1 MTKRVSQLFLL
12 VFILMITSCD
22 GIREYDLKKDEKYR
36 TLISSFHSLNADSLL
51 TGFGVGIIRNGKI
64 AFLEGFGFANVEK
77 ENAYTPSSIQSI
89 GSVSKLIIG
98 VAMVKAIE
106 MGLFNL
112 DSEINDLLPFEVSH
126 RYLKESKI
134 SVKHLATHTSTIS
147 DSEIYWKSSFFTTDT
162 LENGIGLKY
171 LKETLNV
178 NYGVPPS
185 LESYLE
191 AYFSPSG
198 RLFDPRNFM
207 ASRSGFRYKFT
218 NVGSSLAAFII
229 ENTSG
234 IPFHEFC
241 QKYIFKPL
249 KMKNT
254 SWFEEDLN
262 QKLIASLY
270 LDKDHVIPRYLL
282 ATYPDGGLNTTTE
295 DMTVFLSEIMNG
307 YKGKSDFLKSESF
320 QLLLNKQFV
329 REPSGMDAGT
339 NTGLFW
345 DWSADG
351 RIGHNSGDP
360 GIFTM
365 FGFDP
370 RRNSGSILFIN
381 QEIYNSQNSKQLLSR
396 IQNIIGLINK
406 FEKGL

>member
-1 MTKRVSQLFLL
+1 M
-12 VFILMITSCD
+12 
-22 GIREYDLKKDEKYR
+22 
-36 TLISSFHSLNADSLL
+36 
-51 TGFGVGIIRNGKI
+51 
-64 AFLEGFGFANVEK
+64 
-77 ENAYTPSSIQSI
+77 
-89 GSVSKLIIG
+89 
-98 VAMVKAIE
+98 
-106 MGLFNL
+106 
-112 DSEINDLLPFEVSH
+112 
-126 RYLKESKI
+126 
-134 SVKHLATHTSTIS
+134 ATHTSTIS

-191 AYFSPSG
+191 AYFSSSG

-207 ASRSGFRYKFT
+207 ASRSGFRYKFS
-218 NVGSSLAAFII
+218 NVGSSLAALII

-234 IPFHEFC
+234 IPFHKFC

-254 SWFEEDLN
+254 SWFEEDLD
-262 QKLIASLY
+262 KELIASSY
-270 LDKDHVIPRYLL
+270 LGKSHIIPRYQL

-295 DMTVFLSEIMNG
+295 DMAVFLSEIMNG
-307 YKGKSDFLKSESF
+307 YKGKSDFLESESF

-329 REPSGMDAGT
+329 REPLGMDAGT

-365 FGFDP
+365 LGFDP